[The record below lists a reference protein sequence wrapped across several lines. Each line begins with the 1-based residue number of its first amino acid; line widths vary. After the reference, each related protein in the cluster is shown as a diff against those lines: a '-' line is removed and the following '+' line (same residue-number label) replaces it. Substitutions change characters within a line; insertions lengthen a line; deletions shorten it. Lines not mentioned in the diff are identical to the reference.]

1 LQQCN
6 VVAGGDG
13 GVGDTTWFVGSSV
26 GSWRVLRV
34 DPVSGLPLARI
45 SRLEVTEEEA
55 QQPIGGWVLTGVTS
69 FERYV
74 TRAERSLLE
83 GRQESLGRPSAT
95 RAALIPIRKSAA
107 WWDLPHDERRAILEE
122 RSHHIRTGIEYLPAV
137 ARRLYHSRDLGE
149 PFDFLTWFE
158 YVPDHAAAF
167 EQLVE
172 RLRSAEEW
180 RYVEREVDVRMT
192 WDPPN
197 PATTRVPR

>member
-1 LQQCN
+1 MWSPAVTGAL
-6 VVAGGDG
+6 A
-13 GVGDTTWFVGSSV
+13 TRMWFVGSSV

-34 DPVSGLPLARI
+34 DPVSGLPLAWI
-45 SRLEVTEEEA
+45 SRLEVTEEES

-158 YVPDHAAAF
+158 YVPDDAAAF

>member
-1 LQQCN
+1 M
-6 VVAGGDG
+6 
-13 GVGDTTWFVGSSV
+13 TWFVGGNI
-26 GSWRVLRV
+26 GSWRVLQV
-34 DPVSGLPLARI
+34 DPVIGVPLAWI
-45 SRLEVTEEEA
+45 SRLEVTEQEA
-55 QQPIGGWVLTGVTS
+55 QPLIGGWVLRGVTS

-95 RAALIPIRKSAA
+95 RAALIPVRKSAV

-158 YVPDHAAAF
+158 YMPDHAASF
-167 EQLVE
+167 EELVV
-172 RLRSAEEW
+172 RLRSSEEW
-180 RYVEREVDVRMT
+180 RYVEREVDVRLT
-192 WDPPN
+192 WDPPI

>member
-1 LQQCN
+1 MQQCN
-6 VVAGGDG
+6 VVAGGDEALA
-13 GVGDTTWFVGSSV
+13 TRTWFVGSSV

-34 DPVSGLPLARI
+34 DPVSGLPLAWI

-137 ARRLYHSRDLGE
+137 AGDS
-149 PFDFLTWFE
+149 TT
-158 YVPDHAAAF
+158 VAI
-167 EQLVE
+167 
-172 RLRSAEEW
+172 SASPSTSSPGSSMC
-180 RYVEREVDVRMT
+180 R
-192 WDPPN
+192 
-197 PATTRVPR
+197 TTRLPSSSSWSVYGVPRNGATLSGKLMSA